1 MLDIKWHLLSLHSRA
16 GAILVTHYM
25 AVFPLTIDLG
35 ELDKNGRAEVSF
47 LVTIREVI
55 F

>member
-1 MLDIKWHLLSLHSRA
+1 
-16 GAILVTHYM
+16 M
-25 AVFPLTIDLG
+25 AFVIYTQDRSYSSHTLYGHWRLNIFPLTLDLG
-35 ELDKNGRAEVSF
+35 ELDKNGRAEVSL

>member
-1 MLDIKWHLLSLHSRA
+1 MAFVIYTQAELCQSQSIQSRK
-16 GAILVTHYM
+16 H
-25 AVFPLTIDLG
+25 FPLTLDLG
-35 ELDKNGRAEVSF
+35 ELDKYGWAEIPL